1 MKKRKS
7 KSLYINIIFIIF
19 SKYFYRIQLHAFN
32 WTEDDSELIDFDNS
46 SFNENKINIKS
57 SCKIFRVEDDTQ
69 IEYISE
75 DNDSSR
81 YMKLSDNEE
90 NIKMGEIKYKKN
102 KFYYMPII
110 QEELDDLNGEKCF
123 SYLVLKGDKYP
134 INKNKY
140 KIKEGDIFKLAR
152 IYFIVRGLHIKKKKI
167 EQKDTNCLIS
177 YHSKI
182 NQSLNINEDYNYN
195 NYENNDENSSDS
207 SDTDICEENENES
220 DEKDKNDEI
229 FKISKNKNKDKKK
242 IPQIKS
248 RKKKKNKDKNLIDE
262 LKSEKNI
269 NIKPKANDNHLNSNE
284 SKNAE
289 KHKICRICYMGE
301 IENNTNPLIKPCKC
315 SGSMKYI
322 HLKCLLH
329 WLKTKIGVDKSEY
342 IENNYFSIYSPENV
356 QCELCKEYLPHY
368 IKHNNKLF
376 NLTELEQN
384 FDSEIKGDNKNKDN
398 KDKDTENNDNSDDN
412 YVVLDS
418 MSPDKEI
425 LPYRYITRFS
435 KNKTLK
441 IGRGLEMNL
450 ILNDLSISRNHCQL
464 ELSDNG
470 DVFLKDNNSKF
481 GTLILVQSKSIE
493 ILKGQT
499 LTIQAGRTFFNIYY
513 KSNFSLFGCCK
524 PEEIDLKNTYER
536 INSKSIKIDKNSVV
550 LLESDSDVEGD
561 PDRKGNNIINDEDKR
576 EENEYENN
584 IKKINNKKIRIMK
597 ISKKDNKKSG
607 NSDTNI
613 KSLQH
618 SNSNKDK
625 EINIDK
631 EDIKEGISIS
641 EQKRERSK
649 SKKKSLILK
658 SLDNEDVER
667 DNNKDK
673 HNNKNKS
680 NKKKVNNKEE
690 QINNDKKN
698 KGKEDDK

>member
-1 MKKRKS
+1 
-7 KSLYINIIFIIF
+7 
-19 SKYFYRIQLHAFN
+19 
-32 WTEDDSELIDFDNS
+32 
-46 SFNENKINIKS
+46 
-57 SCKIFRVEDDTQ
+57 
-69 IEYISE
+69 
-75 DNDSSR
+75 
-81 YMKLSDNEE
+81 MKLSDNEE

-182 NQSLNINEDYNYN
+182 NQSLNINEDYNN
-195 NYENNDENSSDS
+195 HNYDKDNDNSSDS
-207 SDTDICEENENES
+207 SNNTDICPEENENES
-220 DEKDKNDEI
+220 DEEDKNDEI
-229 FKISKNKNKDKKK
+229 LKITKKKDKNKNPKTKN
-242 IPQIKS
+242 
-248 RKKKKNKDKNLIDE
+248 KKKKKKKDKNLIDE
-262 LKSEKNI
+262 LKEKENNI
-269 NIKPKANDNHLNSNE
+269 NIKPKPENNHLNTNE
-284 SKNAE
+284 SKKSE
-289 KHKICRICYMGE
+289 KQKICRICYMGE
-301 IENNTNPLIKPCKC
+301 MESNTNPLIKPCRC

-322 HLKCLLH
+322 HFKCLLH
-329 WLKTKIGVDKSEY
+329 WLKTKIEVDKSEF
-342 IENNYFSIYSPENV
+342 IENKFCSIYSTENV

-384 FDSEIKGDNKNKDN
+384 FESEIKVDNKNKDN
-398 KDKDTENNDNSDDN
+398 KNKNTENNENSDDN

-425 LPYRYITRFS
+425 LPYRYITKFS

-481 GTLILVQSKSIE
+481 GTLVLVQAKSIE

-499 LTIQAGRTFFNIYY
+499 LTIQAGRTFFNIKY
-513 KSNFSLFGCCK
+513 KSNFSLLGCCK
-524 PEEIDLKNTYER
+524 TEEIDLKNTYER
-536 INSKSIKIDKNSVV
+536 INSKSIKIDKNSVI
-550 LLESDSDVEGD
+550 LIESDSEGEGD
-561 PDRKGNNIINDEDKR
+561 PDGNGKKINDEDKK

-584 IKKINNKKIRIMK
+584 IKKINNKKIKLMK
-597 ISKKDNKKSG
+597 ISKKDKNTG
-607 NSDTNI
+607 NSNTNI
-613 KSLQH
+613 KVFQH
-618 SNSNKDK
+618 SNSNQDKD
-625 EINIDK
+625 INIDK
-631 EDIKEGISIS
+631 EDIKEGISMT

-649 SKKKSLILK
+649 SKKKSLILNN
-658 SLDNEDVER
+658 LDFED
-667 DNNKDK
+667 NSKDK
-673 HNNKNKS
+673 YNSKDKDNKKS
-680 NKKKVNNKEE
+680 NKKKVNYKEE

-698 KGKEDDK
+698 KGKENDK

>member
-1 MKKRKS
+1 M
-7 KSLYINIIFIIF
+7 
-19 SKYFYRIQLHAFN
+19 
-32 WTEDDSELIDFDNS
+32 
-46 SFNENKINIKS
+46 
-57 SCKIFRVEDDTQ
+57 
-69 IEYISE
+69 
-75 DNDSSR
+75 DSSR

-182 NQSLNINEDYNYN
+182 NQSLNINEDYNN
-195 NYENNDENSSDS
+195 HNYDKDDDNSSDS
-207 SDTDICEENENES
+207 SNNTDICPEENENES
-220 DEKDKNDEI
+220 DEEDKNDEI
-229 FKISKNKNKDKKK
+229 LKITKKKDKNKNPK
-242 IPQIKS
+242 IKS
-248 RKKKKNKDKNLIDE
+248 KKKKKKKDKNLIDE
-262 LKSEKNI
+262 LKEKENNI
-269 NIKPKANDNHLNSNE
+269 NIKPKPENNHLNTNE
-284 SKNAE
+284 SKKSE
-289 KHKICRICYMGE
+289 KQKICRICYMGE
-301 IENNTNPLIKPCKC
+301 MESNTNPLIKPCRC

-322 HLKCLLH
+322 HFKCLLH
-329 WLKTKIGVDKSEY
+329 WLKTKIEVDKSEF
-342 IENNYFSIYSPENV
+342 IENKFCSIYSTENV

-384 FDSEIKGDNKNKDN
+384 FESEIKVDNKNKDN
-398 KDKDTENNDNSDDN
+398 KNKNTENNENSDDN

-425 LPYRYITRFS
+425 LPYRYITKFS

-481 GTLILVQSKSIE
+481 GTLVLVQAKSIE

-499 LTIQAGRTFFNIYY
+499 LTIQAGRTFFNIKY
-513 KSNFSLFGCCK
+513 KSNFSLLGCCK
-524 PEEIDLKNTYER
+524 TEEIDLKNTYER
-536 INSKSIKIDKNSVV
+536 INSKSIKIDKNSVI
-550 LLESDSDVEGD
+550 LIESDSEGEGD
-561 PDRKGNNIINDEDKR
+561 PDGNGKKINDEDKK

-584 IKKINNKKIRIMK
+584 IKKINNKKIKLMK
-597 ISKKDNKKSG
+597 ISKKDKNTG

-613 KSLQH
+613 KVFQQ
-618 SNSNKDK
+618 NNNNQDKD
-625 EINIDK
+625 INIDK
-631 EDIKEGISIS
+631 EDIKEGISMT

-649 SKKKSLILK
+649 SKKKSLILNN
-658 SLDNEDVER
+658 LDFEENS
-667 DNNKDK
+667 KDK
-673 HNNKNKS
+673 DNIKDKDNKKS
-680 NKKKVNNKEE
+680 NKKKVNYKEE

-698 KGKEDDK
+698 NGKENDK

>member
-1 MKKRKS
+1 MITF
-7 KSLYINIIFIIF
+7 YILF
-19 SKYFYRIQLHAFN
+19 
-32 WTEDDSELIDFDNS
+32 
-46 SFNENKINIKS
+46 
-57 SCKIFRVEDDTQ
+57 
-69 IEYISE
+69 
-75 DNDSSR
+75 
-81 YMKLSDNEE
+81 
-90 NIKMGEIKYKKN
+90 
-102 KFYYMPII
+102 
-110 QEELDDLNGEKCF
+110 EKCF
-123 SYLVLKGDKYP
+123 SYLVFKGDQYP
-134 INKNKY
+134 TNKNKY

-152 IYFIVRGLHIKKKKI
+152 IFFIVRGLHIKKKKI

-182 NQSLNINEDYNYN
+182 NQSLNINEDYNN
-195 NYENNDENSSDS
+195 NYENNDDNSSDS
-207 SDTDICEENENES
+207 SNTDICQEENESNE
-220 DEKDKNDEI
+220 EDKNDEI
-229 FKISKNKNKDKKK
+229 LKISKNKSKEKNKNPK
-242 IPQIKS
+242 IKS
-248 RKKKKNKDKNLIDE
+248 KKKKKRKDKNLIDE
-262 LKSEKNI
+262 LKLENNI
-269 NIKPKANDNHLNSNE
+269 NIKPKENNNHLNTNE
-284 SKNAE
+284 SKKSE
-289 KHKICRICYMGE
+289 KQKICRICYMGE
-301 IENNTNPLIKPCKC
+301 AEHNTNPLIKPCKC

-322 HLKCLLH
+322 HFKCLLH
-329 WLKTKIGVDKSEY
+329 WLKTKIEVDKSEY

-356 QCELCKEYLPHY
+356 QCELCKEFLPHY

-398 KDKDTENNDNSDDN
+398 KDKNTENNDNSDDS

-425 LPYRYITRFS
+425 LPYRYITKFS

-481 GTLILVQSKSIE
+481 GTLVLVQAKSIE

-499 LTIQAGRTFFNIYY
+499 LTIQAGRTFFNLRY

-524 PEEIDLKNTYER
+524 TEEIDLKTTYEK

-550 LLESDSDVEGD
+550 LTESDSDGEGD
-561 PDRKGNNIINDEDKR
+561 PNGKGKDKINDEDKK

-584 IKKINNKKIRIMK
+584 IKKINNKKIIVMK
-597 ISKKDNKKSG
+597 ISKKEKQSG

-613 KSLQH
+613 KPIKH

-625 EINIDK
+625 DINIDK
-631 EDIKEGISIS
+631 EDIKEGIPVS

-649 SKKKSLILK
+649 SKKKSLVLN
-658 SLDNEDVER
+658 SLDYDENIK
-667 DNNKDK
+667 NKDK
-673 HNNKNKS
+673 DKSSKS
-680 NKKKVNNKEE
+680 NKKKVNYKED
-690 QINNDKKN
+690 QINNENKS
-698 KGKEDDK
+698 KGKENDK